1 MAMIEFVQ
9 QASKFWL
16 EYFSL
21 IVIQNSLFLIL
32 VLILLIN
39 FRKIP
44 AQIKYFICMI
54 AALKLLIPPFIPYK
68 TSSDLLDTYL
78 LDGNLFPWNSAHTEI
93 TVRQMVQNS
102 LPQSSISDSQPDLL
116 SESDTLEDS
125 GFSSEE
131 KAVNTYVPAQKVLL
145 KDKSKDSRQLRYQ
158 AAPAPVMSPRAE
170 PLGQSYIESRLKKES
185 KPMEAMTDLA
195 ADEAPATLLE
205 KEQLQPSV
213 YRDTNIEGESVPI
226 NEPQQWLQTIEQYL
240 QKGQTEQARQLLE
253 QLRKKY
259 PEYPVDPVILQQ
271 LSPY

>member
-1 MAMIEFVQ
+1 MKHPTDNIDKLINTEKTMQEDEFLDHYLQKKSFLSKQYLELDTPTPSDKLDKTILAAAHQ
-9 QASKFWL
+9 QANKRLWWRRPSSWAASIAIVSLAGLLTHNLWL
-16 EYFSL
+16 SE
-21 IVIQNSLFLIL
+21 
-32 VLILLIN
+32 
-39 FRKIP
+39 
-44 AQIKYFICMI
+44 
-54 AALKLLIPPFIPYK
+54 
-68 TSSDLLDTYL
+68 
-78 LDGNLFPWNSAHTEI
+78 
-93 TVRQMVQNS
+93 QNS

-185 KPMEAMTDLA
+185 IPMEAMTGLA